1 MCIRFSPDNYYV
13 MSMGGDDRSAMQ
25 WRVLPAAHDDVVV
38 DKPAFSEYHV
48 YQPPKNAAVVM
59 DEPLVGPRVDAK
71 ASCWLFFGL
80 EAKALQCV
88 VCLTLLVQNSGMLIR
103 RM

>member
-38 DKPAFSEYHV
+38 DKPAFSEYQV
-48 YQPPKNAAVVM
+48 YQPPKKAAVVM

-71 ASCWLFFGL
+71 ALGWHLLWPRGQGAPVCRLFDPAGSKFWD
-80 EAKALQCV
+80 V
-88 VCLTLLVQNSGMLIR
+88 NT
-103 RM
+103 